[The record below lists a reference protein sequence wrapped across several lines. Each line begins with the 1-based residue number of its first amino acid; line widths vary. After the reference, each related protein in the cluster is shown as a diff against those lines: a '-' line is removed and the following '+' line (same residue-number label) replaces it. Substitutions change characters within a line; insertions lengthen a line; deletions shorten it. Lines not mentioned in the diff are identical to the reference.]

1 MGLDVVMVTQV
12 NEQRVLPNVGR
23 NALELQ
29 SLEASPAQQR
39 RMGRC
44 ELAEVLR
51 EVLVCDW
58 GGSGG
63 EGHFGYL

>member
-1 MGLDVVMVTQV
+1 MGLDMVMVTQV
-12 NEQRVLPNVGR
+12 NEQRVLPNIGR

-39 RMGRC
+39 RMRRG

-51 EVLVCDW
+51 EVLVCSW